1 MLTIFLPN
9 CRQIR
14 IRIVATKAMEIFYT
28 SRQIRRLV
36 ECVMLQC
43 GTLLQKNRNR
53 KTNIPKI
60 KVP

>member
-1 MLTIFLPN
+1 MKVRGRCYLVLTIFLPN

-28 SRQIRRLV
+28 SRQIGRLV

-43 GTLLQKNRNR
+43 WTLLQK
-53 KTNIPKI
+53 IEM
-60 KVP
+60 VS